1 MDAVCDLKFVTTK
14 IKFKVD
20 LNTLFF
26 HKNLKLCINYVQ
38 CLLSSPK
45 VFRYIGIFNRNAGF
59 EVVPCNR
66 YSGEERGAKVVA
78 TCEW

>member
-1 MDAVCDLKFVTTK
+1 MKSQPLLPTNEKKRKMSVRTFLPRALQ
-14 IKFKVD
+14 
-20 LNTLFF
+20 
-26 HKNLKLCINYVQ
+26 LCINYVQ